1 MPSLKETKRR
11 IASVNSTL
19 KITSAMKMV
28 ASAKLHQ
35 AQNAI
40 GNMVPYEYRLQS
52 ILSSLMVA
60 DPSVCAGV
68 PFLSTAER
76 ETECKKVA
84 IVAFS
89 SNSSLCGAFNAN
101 AIRSFFRTLEQYPE
115 ADVYVVGKK
124 ISDAVRRAGIKA
136 AEDLSELS
144 GKPSYEAAASL
155 SEALLNRYLNGE
167 IAKVVLVYN
176 HFASTASQPT
186 IVEDYLPFS
195 IPNDPAAESLDYIV
209 EPDPATLAKVLLD
222 KVLKLK
228 IYTVFLD
235 TNAAEHAARTVAMQM
250 ASDNAEKLLQELTL
264 EYNKRR
270 QQAITSEI
278 LDIVSG
284 SMA

>member
-1 MPSLKETKRR
+1 MPSLKETKNR

-40 GNMVPYEYRLQS
+40 GNMVPYESRLQT
-52 ILSSLMVA
+52 ILSSLLA
-60 DPSVCAGV
+60 SDPSVCADV
-68 PFLSTAER
+68 PYLFAPESEEGTG
-76 ETECKKVA
+76 KVA

-89 SNSSLCGAFNAN
+89 SNTSLCGAFNAN
-101 AIRSFFRTLEQYPE
+101 VIRKFLQTAEQYQDIE
-115 ADVYVVGKK
+115 VYTVGKK
-124 ISDAVRRAGIKA
+124 IADAARKAGYQSA
-136 AEDLSELS
+136 ADLSELS
-144 GKPSYEAAASL
+144 GKPSYEAAANLAEVLLKRFADGEL
-155 SEALLNRYLNGE
+155 SR
-167 IAKVVLVYN
+167 VVLIYN

-186 IVEDYLPFS
+186 VVEDYLPFTIS
-195 IPNDPAAESLDYIV
+195 ENPKAESIDYIV
-209 EPDPATLAKVLLD
+209 EPDKATLAAVLLD
-222 KVLKLK
+222 KVIKLK
-228 IYTVFLD
+228 IFTVLLD

-250 ASDNAEKLLQELTL
+250 ASDNADKLLQELTL

-270 QQAITSEI
+270 QQAITNEI